1 MEKDLPEYAMGPLR
15 RFVAF
20 WEECHQLLH
29 LSMKGISMI
38 QAVPKS
44 IEALE
49 MAYAAGYGD
58 SSEKERLSLS
68 DAKKMAELAKKE
80 CGSGFPLLH
89 AQLLV
94 ALWGAV
100 EAAIE
105 DMLVGILLN
114 EPEVLKNDAFAKI
127 KIPLA
132 EFELLDKDER
142 MRVLVEDI
150 GRGPGAL
157 GVDAFE
163 TLLAR
168 FDLTGN
174 VEEGDKKTIWEMHHL
189 RNVIVHRS
197 SLADRRL
204 IQSCPWL
211 NLKIGDKITVT
222 HEALFRY
229 GKKLVEYVLAVA
241 YRLSTRYSVDLDA
254 KIKRVH
260 EDRLKA
266 PEDQYYEKGVI
277 NS

>member
-15 RFVAF
+15 RFIAF

-29 LSMKGISMI
+29 LSMRGISMI
-38 QAVPKS
+38 QAVPKTV
-44 IEALE
+44 EALE
-49 MAYAAGYGD
+49 MAYAAGYGG
-58 SSEKERLSLS
+58 SSDKERLSTS
-68 DAKKMAELAKKE
+68 DAKQIAELAKRE
-80 CGSGFPLLH
+80 CDSGFPLLH

-94 ALWGAV
+94 ALWGAL

-105 DMLVGILLN
+105 DMLVGMLLN
-114 EPEVLKNDAFAKI
+114 EPEALKNDAFSKI

-150 GRGPGAL
+150 GRGRGTH

-163 TLLAR
+163 TSLAR

-204 IQSCPWL
+204 VQSCPWL
-211 NLKIGDKITVT
+211 NLKIGDKVTVT
-222 HEALFRY
+222 HEALLRY
-229 GKKLVEYVLAVA
+229 GNALAEYTLAVA
-241 YRLSTRYSVDLDA
+241 YRLATRYSVDLDA

-266 PEDQYYEKGVI
+266 PEDQYYEK
-277 NS
+277 